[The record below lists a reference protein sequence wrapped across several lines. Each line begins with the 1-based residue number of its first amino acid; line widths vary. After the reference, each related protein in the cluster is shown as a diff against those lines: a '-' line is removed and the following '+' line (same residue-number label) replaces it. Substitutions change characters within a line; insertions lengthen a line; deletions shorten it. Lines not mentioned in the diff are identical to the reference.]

1 MVTPR
6 HKVIVATNHMRSRPR
21 GHPVSRSVQDRKNVP
36 GTCVRPRCFSAD
48 MPASLIND
56 PEHWR
61 DRAREK
67 RALADRLTNEQVK
80 QTVLRVANEYE
91 RLTEQAEERSR
102 GSPQSK

>member
-36 GTCVRPRCFSAD
+36 GTCVRLRCFSAE

-67 RALADRLTNEQVK
+67 RALADRLTNEQAK

>member
-36 GTCVRPRCFSAD
+36 GTCFRLRCFSAD

-80 QTVLRVANEYE
+80 QTVLRVANDYE
-91 RLTEQAEERSR
+91 RLTEQAEQLSR